1 MATPAHHY
9 MLLKGGTDNG
19 NSIIYTADDSAT
31 QNLIKIGDTLKVS
44 GTANNNGVFTVTD
57 ITTDGTA
64 LGSTGDVYYSLKG
77 ATIANE
83 NSGGDPVIEVV
94 RAPGDKMLALGD
106 VDNAG
111 SIDVWSNNT
120 TTDYAG
126 TSPGTADGWATTAIT
141 PTLDGN
147 NAKYI
152 YYFADEALRVCNIN
166 EQNTSIIKWY
176 GYIQRRQFSN
186 TNALVFAGWQENPNN
201 LAPPKLATSFTYAY
215 VNSEAVGASGGTNPT
230 LVDDPH
236 DNTDATNY
244 YSEYR
249 GVAKAKVDGTSDLR
263 FKADTGQLA
272 SMLGTDFKTFFDD
285 ALNDNDSLFDF
296 GGTNGDGGA
305 TLIDSDGFV
314 AVNATFEISSGV
326 GVLTNN
332 ATSKGSVSLRL
343 TTVVGEKYQV
353 NFDTLA
359 AGTCDV
365 KISLSSSTSHNGDAS
380 SASVSHGGATNNAL
394 ANSFTAT
401 ASSSYIVIQNQSTTS
416 GHHSDLDNITVRK
429 IDEIVF
435 ENSTPADILDQ
446 CTVGE
451 VITIGEALGTYP
463 KEALFCKKVS
473 GGVGGAITY
482 QRAYGGAL
490 IGTAPHVCLQGDTPI
505 LERGL
510 GFNIGI
516 SDGTADGTWE
526 DGTYEFYQTFVYDGN
541 QESLPFQ
548 MGDGDDATNLDAG
561 THVSAGQKALRVS
574 VYADV
579 AYNGRISG
587 GRVYTRLKDTDDDLI
602 LLVDIDI
609 VKGIRTTIDGDHVS
623 WNYQSGKGYYVIGDA
638 TGNSVEPNLDTYNT
652 INGFSP
658 EVHFNAIGSRNEIYK
673 SAIVSNRRAFVANV
687 KTKGSSGELEKFG
700 DRIMYSEIGKFDTF
714 LSHNFIDVSKGDYGE
729 YTALESF
736 ADRLL
741 AFKHNLVH
749 IINIASPS
757 VANWYLEDTVK
768 YFGVNYP
775 FSVARTKYGIAWVSD
790 DGCYLYDGSRVRNLI
805 DKKIAVSEASF
816 LDTDVNWQGWYRG
829 TALVKDVMLGYD
841 AISNSLIMIRSPDDA
856 SNNSNTGWIYDF
868 DSNGW
873 SYHTTIFSE
882 SETYTN
888 FVTDWNN
895 NLTLGYQDNANI
907 TFQKFL
913 PVGRAKTDQEFTTK
927 DIDFGAPGITKK
939 IYKVTMT
946 YKSTAEQQT
955 PLYYATNGTQSF
967 GAFAA
972 GTGVIP
978 QGSTGGAGYL
988 ESTASSGTQWDIA
1001 TFTPSSP
1008 VSCQSIQFQLDLPSS
1023 GTFEVNDITVEYR
1036 TIRNKNVS

>member
-1 MATPAHHY
+1 MATPSHHY

-19 NSIIYTADDSAT
+19 NSTIYTADDSAT
-31 QNLIKIGDTLKVS
+31 QNLIKIGDTLKIS
-44 GTANNNGVFTVTD
+44 GTVNNNSVFTVTD

-64 LGSTGDVYYSLKG
+64 LGQTGDVYYSLKG
-77 ATIANE
+77 ATIADE

-106 VDNAG
+106 VDDAG
-111 SIDVWSNNT
+111 SVDVWSNNA

-141 PTLDGN
+141 PTLAGD

-186 TNALVFAGWQENPNN
+186 TNALIFAGWQENPNN

-215 VNSEAVGASGGTNPT
+215 VNSPAVNTSSTGTNDT
-230 LVDDPH
+230 LTTSEH
-236 DNTDATNY
+236 DGTQATNY
-244 YSEYR
+244 YSENR
-249 GVAKAKVDGTSDLR
+249 GVARVKVDAESNLR

-272 SMLGTDFKTFFDD
+272 SMLSTDNKTFFAD
-285 ALNDNDSLFDF
+285 ALTPEFSLFDF
-296 GGTNGDGGA
+296 GGNTTGGA
-305 TLIDSDGFV
+305 SLLDSDGFV
-314 AVNATFEISSGV
+314 AVTATFAVSSGV
-326 GVLTNN
+326 GVLTNDG
-332 ATSKGSVSLRL
+332 AKGSVSLRL
-343 TTVVGEKYQV
+343 ITVVGEKYQV
-353 NFDTLA
+353 SFDTLA
-359 AGTCDV
+359 AGDCDV
-365 KISLSSSTSHNGDAS
+365 KMSLSSSTTFNTGAS

-401 ASSSYIVIQNQSTTS
+401 AVSSYLVIQNQTATDTE
-416 GHHSDLDNITVRK
+416 HSDLDNITVRK

-435 ENSTPADILDQ
+435 ENDTPADILDQ

-463 KEALFCKKVS
+463 KEALFCKRVS

-490 IGTAPHVCLQGDTPI
+490 VGTAPHVCLQGDTPI
-505 LERGL
+505 VERGL

-516 SDGTADGTWE
+516 TNGTDDGNWE
-526 DGTYEFYQTFVYDGN
+526 EGTYEFYQTFIYDGN

-561 THVSAGQKALRVS
+561 THVVPGQKSLRIS

-587 GRVYTRLKDTDDDLI
+587 GRVYTRFKGTDDDLI
-602 LLVDIDI
+602 LLADIDI
-609 VKGIRTTIDGDHVS
+609 VKGVRTTLDGDHVS
-623 WNYQSGKGYYVIGDA
+623 WSYQSGKGYYVIGDA
-638 TGNSVEPNLDTYNT
+638 TGNSVEPNLDIYNT

-673 SAIVSNRRAFVANV
+673 SAIVANRRAFVANV
-687 KTKGSSGELEKFG
+687 KIKGSSGELEKFG
-700 DRIMYSEIGKFDTF
+700 DRLMYSEIGKFDTF
-714 LSHNFIDVSKGDYGE
+714 LAHNFIDVSKGDYGE

-775 FSVARTKYGIAWVSD
+775 FSVVRTKYGIAWASD

-816 LDTDVNWQGWYRG
+816 LETDVNWQSWYRG

-841 AISNSLIMIRSPDDA
+841 AISSSLIMIRSPDDA

-873 SYHTTIFSE
+873 SYHTTIFTDSE
-882 SETYTN
+882 SYTN

-913 PVGRAKTDQEFTTK
+913 PVGLAKTDQEFTTK

-939 IYKVTMT
+939 VYSITMT

-955 PLYYATNGTQSF
+955 PLYYATDGTQDFNSF
-967 GAFAA
+967 
-972 GTGVIP
+972 TSDITP

-988 ESTASSGTQWDIA
+988 ESTAVSGTQWDIA
-1001 TFTPSSP
+1001 TFTASSP
-1008 VSCQSIQFQLDLPSS
+1008 ISCQSIQLQINLPTS
-1023 GTFEVNDITVEYR
+1023 GTFEVNDMTIEYR

>member
-1 MATPAHHY
+1 MATPSHHY

-31 QNLIKIGDTLKVS
+31 QNLIKIGDTLKIS
-44 GTANNNGVFTVTD
+44 GTVSNNSVFTVTD

-83 NSGGDPVIEVV
+83 NSGGAPVIEVV

-106 VDNAG
+106 VDDAG
-111 SIDVWSNNT
+111 SIDVWSNNAT
-120 TTDYAG
+120 TTYAG
-126 TSPGTADGWATTAIT
+126 TSPGTVGTGWTTTAIT
-141 PTLDGN
+141 PTLAGD

-215 VNSEAVGASGGTNPT
+215 VNSPAVNTSSTGTNDT
-230 LVDDPH
+230 LTTSEH
-236 DNTDATNY
+236 DGTQATNY
-244 YSEYR
+244 YSENR
-249 GVAKAKVDGTSDLR
+249 GVARVKVDSVNDLR
-263 FKADTGQLA
+263 FKAHTGHLA
-272 SMLGTDFKTFFDD
+272 SMLSAANKTFFDD
-285 ALNDNDSLFDF
+285 AINDNDSLFDF
-296 GGTNGDGGA
+296 GGTNGDGTA

-314 AVNATFEISSGV
+314 AEDATFNISSGV
-326 GVLTNN
+326 GILTNN
-332 ATSKGSVSLRL
+332 TTEKATVSLRL
-343 TTVVGEKYQV
+343 ITVVGEKYQV
-353 NFDTLA
+353 NFDTLV

-365 KISLSSSTSHNGDAS
+365 SMSLSTDTTFNAGAA
-380 SASVSHGGATNNAL
+380 SASVTHGGATNNAL

-401 ASSSYIVIQNQSTTS
+401 AISSYLVIRNDSTTNT
-416 GHHSDLDNITVRK
+416 HHSDLDNITVRR

-435 ENSTPADILDQ
+435 ENTDGTNILDQ

-473 GGVGGAITY
+473 GGSGGAIKY

-505 LERGL
+505 VERGL

-516 SDGTADGTWE
+516 TDGTDDGTWE
-526 DGTYEFYQTFVYDGN
+526 EGTYEFYQTFVYDGN
-541 QESLPFQ
+541 QESLPFP

-561 THVSAGQKALRVS
+561 THVSAGQKALQVS

-587 GRVYTRLKDTDDDLI
+587 GRVYTRLKGTDDDLM

-673 SAIVSNRRAFVANV
+673 SAIVANRRAFVASV

-714 LSHNFIDVSKGDYGE
+714 LAHNFIDVSKGDYGE

-749 IINIASPS
+749 VINIASPS

-768 YFGVNYP
+768 YFGVNHP

-790 DGCYLYDGSRVRNLI
+790 DGCYLYDGRNVRNLI

-816 LDTDVNWQGWYRG
+816 TATDVNWQGWYRG
-829 TALVKDVMLGYD
+829 TAFVKDIMLGYD

-873 SYHTTIFSE
+873 SYHTTIFTDD
-882 SETYTN
+882 ETYTN

-895 NLTLGYQDNANI
+895 NLTLGYQNNADI

-913 PVGRAKTDQEFTTK
+913 PVGQAKTDQEFTTK

-955 PLYYATNGTQSF
+955 PLYYAIDGTQSF
-967 GAFAA
+967 GSF
-972 GTGVIP
+972 TSDITP
-978 QGSTGGAGYL
+978 QGNTGGAGYL
-988 ESTASSGTQWDIA
+988 ESASSWDVATFTASSPI
-1001 TFTPSSP
+1001 
-1008 VSCQSIQFQLDLPSS
+1008 SCQSIQLQINLPTS
-1023 GTFEVNDITVEYR
+1023 GTFEVNDMTIEYR

>member
-1 MATPAHHY
+1 MATPSHHY

-31 QNLIKIGDTLKVS
+31 QNLIKIGDTLKIS
-44 GTANNNGVFTVTD
+44 GTVSNNSVFTVTD

-83 NSGGDPVIEVV
+83 NSGGAPVIEVV

-106 VDNAG
+106 VDDAG
-111 SIDVWSNNT
+111 SIDVWSNNA

-141 PTLDGN
+141 PTLAGD

-186 TNALVFAGWQENPNN
+186 TNALIFAGWQENPNN

-215 VNSEAVGASGGTNPT
+215 VNSPAVNTSSTGTNDT
-230 LVDDPH
+230 LTTSEH
-236 DNTDATNY
+236 DGTQATNY
-244 YSEYR
+244 YSENR
-249 GVAKAKVDGTSDLR
+249 GVARVKVDSVNDLR
-263 FKADTGQLA
+263 FKAHTGHLA
-272 SMLGTDFKTFFDD
+272 SMLSAANKTFFDD
-285 ALNDNDSLFDF
+285 AINDNDSLFDF
-296 GGTNGDGGA
+296 GGTNGDGTA

-314 AVNATFEISSGV
+314 AEDATFNISSGV
-326 GVLTNN
+326 GILTNN
-332 ATSKGSVSLRL
+332 TTEKATVSLRL
-343 TTVVGEKYQV
+343 ITVVGEKYQV
-353 NFDTLA
+353 NFDTLV

-365 KISLSSSTSHNGDAS
+365 SMSLSTDATFNAGAA
-380 SASVSHGGATNNAL
+380 SASVTHGGATNNAL

-401 ASSSYIVIQNQSTTS
+401 AISSYLVIRNDSTTNT
-416 GHHSDLDNITVRK
+416 HHSDLDNITVRR

-435 ENSTPADILDQ
+435 ENTDGTNILDQ

-473 GGVGGAITY
+473 GGSGGAIKY

-505 LERGL
+505 VERGL

-516 SDGTADGTWE
+516 TDGTDDGTWE
-526 DGTYEFYQTFVYDGN
+526 EGTYEFYQTFVYDGN
-541 QESLPFQ
+541 QESLPFP

-561 THVSAGQKALRVS
+561 THVSAGQKALQVS

-587 GRVYTRLKDTDDDLI
+587 GRVYTRLKGTDDDLM

-673 SAIVSNRRAFVANV
+673 SAIVANRRAFVASV

-714 LSHNFIDVSKGDYGE
+714 LAHNFIDVSKGDYGE

-749 IINIASPS
+749 VINIASPS

-768 YFGVNYP
+768 YFGVNHP

-790 DGCYLYDGSRVRNLI
+790 DGCYLYDGRNVRNLI

-816 LDTDVNWQGWYRG
+816 TATDVNWQGWYRG
-829 TALVKDVMLGYD
+829 TAFVKDIMLGYD

-873 SYHTTIFSE
+873 SYHTTIFTDD
-882 SETYTN
+882 ETYTN

-895 NLTLGYQDNANI
+895 NLTLGYQNNADI

-913 PVGRAKTDQEFTTK
+913 PVGQAKTDQEFTTK

-955 PLYYATNGTQSF
+955 PLYYAIDGTQSF
-967 GAFAA
+967 GSF
-972 GTGVIP
+972 TSDITP
-978 QGSTGGAGYL
+978 QGNTGGAGYL
-988 ESTASSGTQWDIA
+988 ESASSWDVATFTASSPI
-1001 TFTPSSP
+1001 
-1008 VSCQSIQFQLDLPSS
+1008 SCQSIQLQINLPTS
-1023 GTFEVNDITVEYR
+1023 GTFEVNDMTIEYR